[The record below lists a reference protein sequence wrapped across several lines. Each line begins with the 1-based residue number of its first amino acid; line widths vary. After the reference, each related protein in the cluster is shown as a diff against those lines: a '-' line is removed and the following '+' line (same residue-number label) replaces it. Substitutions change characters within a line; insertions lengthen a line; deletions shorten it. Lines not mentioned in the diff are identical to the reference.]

1 MKKQIHVIAV
11 TIAPALAFAAIL
23 GAPAAPCLALG
34 FAAGLAATLNP

>member
-1 MKKQIHVIAV
+1 MNPLRSAL
-11 TIAPALAFAAIL
+11 TYLAPALAFAAIL